1 MADQGI
7 APDLPEGLAK
17 LIAMGGLPTLI
28 NHQDN
33 LLTVNINEEEA
44 IPNPLDGTIINPLFL
59 DAENGV
65 WVLYV
70 SFKPGTLLPKHFHT
84 GTVHFFTTKGAWHYV
99 EYPDDKQTAG
109 SYLYEP
115 GGSIHTFTVPESAT
129 ENAEG
134 FMVVHGANVNF
145 DDDGNYMNTMDAG
158 WIEQLL
164 HELTKASGQ
173 KKMPRYIKPKSVAG
187 YSDQ

>member
-1 MADQGI
+1 MADKDV

-17 LIAMGGLPTLI
+17 LLVMGGLPTLI
-28 NHQDN
+28 NHQDR
-33 LLTVNINEEEA
+33 LLTVNINKEEP
-44 IPNPLDGTIINPLFL
+44 IPNPLDGTVISPLFL
-59 DAENGV
+59 DAENGL

-84 GTVHFFTTKGAWHYV
+84 GTVHFFTTKGMWHYV
-99 EYPDDKQTAG
+99 EYPDDIQTAG

-115 GGSIHTFTVPESAT
+115 GGSIHAFTVPESAT

-134 FMVVHGANVNF
+134 FMVVDGANINF
-145 DDDGNYMNTMDAG
+145 DDDGNYMYTMDAG

-173 KKMPRYIKPKSVAG
+173 KMPRYIKPKSSAG
-187 YSDQ
+187 FSDQ

>member
-1 MADQGI
+1 MADQGV

-17 LIAMGGLPTLI
+17 LMLMGGLPTLI

-44 IPNPLDGTIINPLFL
+44 IPNPLDGTVINPLFL

-145 DDDGNYMNTMDAG
+145 DDVNTMDAG

-173 KKMPRYIKPKSVAG
+173 KMPRYIKPKSGAG